1 MACPT
6 DIKQGDDTMRHEG
19 KVAVVTGAAQGIG
32 LACAAR
38 LHAEGARVVLSD
50 IQEEKVKEAASGL
63 DKSGDTARAMVT
75 DAAKQDDIASLV
87 GFATETYGRLDI
99 MVNNAGISVGKS
111 VLEVSE
117 EEFDRV
123 LGVNLKGTFFGTQA
137 AARVMVGQEGGGA
150 IVNMSSMQAILAIPD
165 RVPYGISKAGINQ
178 LTRIFAVALAKQSV
192 RVNAVGPGTIL
203 TDMTRKG
210 VLSNEDSRRRIL
222 SRTPMGRCGEADE
235 VAGVVSFLASDDASY
250 VTGQVIYPDGGRM
263 PLNYTV
269 PVDAL
274 PGT

>member
-1 MACPT
+1 
-6 DIKQGDDTMRHEG
+6 MRHEG

-38 LHAEGARVVLSD
+38 LHKEGARVVLSD
-50 IQEEKVKEAASGL
+50 IQEGKVADAATTLDGSGA
-63 DKSGDTARAMVT
+63 TALGVVT
-75 DAAKQDDIASLV
+75 DVSKQQDVVELIGLAKQT
-87 GFATETYGRLDI
+87 FGRLDI

-111 VLEVSE
+111 VLDLSE
-117 EEFDRV
+117 EELDRV
-123 LGVNLKGTFFGTQA
+123 LGVNLKGTFFGTQE
-137 AARVMVGQEGGGA
+137 AARVMVDQEGGGA
-150 IVNMSSMQAILAIPD
+150 IVNMSSMQALLAIPD

-178 LTRIFAVALAKQSV
+178 LTRIFAVALAKQNV

-203 TDMTRKG
+203 TDLTRKG
-210 VLSNEDSRRRIL
+210 VLSNEDSHRRIL

-235 VAGVVSFLASDDASY
+235 VASVVSFLASEDASY

-274 PGT
+274 PDI

>member
-1 MACPT
+1 MET
-6 DIKQGDDTMRHEG
+6 FEGESIMKHEG

-50 IQEEKVKEAASGL
+50 IQEDKVKEAAGIL
-63 DKSGDTARAMVT
+63 DKSGETVRGVATDVSDQDAMG
-75 DAAKQDDIASLV
+75 SLIV
-87 GFATETYGRLDI
+87 LATETFGRLDI

-111 VLEVSE
+111 VLDLSE
-117 EEFDRV
+117 DEFDLV

-137 AARVMVGQEGGGA
+137 AARVMVGQGSGGA
-150 IVNMSSMQAILAIPD
+150 IVNMSSMQALLAIPD

-178 LTRIFAVALAKQSV
+178 LTRIFAVALADQNV

-203 TDMTRKG
+203 TDLTRKG
-210 VLSNEDSRRRIL
+210 VLSNEDSYRRIL

-269 PVDAL
+269 PVNAL
-274 PGT
+274 PGS

>member
-1 MACPT
+1 
-6 DIKQGDDTMRHEG
+6 MRHKG

-32 LACAAR
+32 LACAQR
-38 LHAEGARVVLSD
+38 LHGEGARVVLSD
-50 IQEEKVKEAASGL
+50 VQEDKVKEAADAL
-63 DKSGDTARAMVT
+63 DKTGKTAQAMAADVSDKEAMV
-75 DAAKQDDIASLV
+75 SLV
-87 GFATETYGRLDI
+87 GLAMETHGRLDI
-99 MVNNAGISVGKS
+99 MVNNAGIGIGKS
-111 VLEVSE
+111 VLDVSE
-117 EEFDRV
+117 DEFDRV
-123 LGVNLKGTFFGTQA
+123 LGVNLKGTFFGTQE
-137 AARVMVGQEGGGA
+137 AARVMVGQDGGGA

-178 LTRIFAVALAKQSV
+178 LTRIFAVALADQKV

-203 TDMTRKG
+203 TDMARKS
-210 VLSNEDSRRRIL
+210 VLANEDSYRRIL

-269 PVDAL
+269 PVGAV
-274 PGT
+274 PGS

>member
-1 MACPT
+1 
-6 DIKQGDDTMRHEG
+6 MRHEG

-32 LACAAR
+32 LACSAR

-50 IQEEKVKEAASGL
+50 IQEEKVREAASGL

-178 LTRIFAVALAKQSV
+178 LTRIFAVALADQNV

-210 VLSNEDSRRRIL
+210 VLSNEDSRQRIL

>member
-1 MACPT
+1 MARPT
-6 DIKQGDDTMRHEG
+6 DIIEGEDTMRHEG
-19 KVAVVTGAAQGIG
+19 KVAIVTGAAQGIG

-50 IQEEKVKEAASGL
+50 VQEEKVKDAASSL
-63 DKSGDTARAMVT
+63 DKSGETARAVVT
-75 DAAKQDDIASLV
+75 DAAKRDDMASLV
-87 GFATETYGRLDI
+87 GFATETFGHLDI

-123 LGVNLKGTFFGTQA
+123 LGVNLKGTFFGTQE
-137 AARVMVGQEGGGA
+137 AARVMVEQEGGGA

-178 LTRIFAVALAKQSV
+178 LTRIFAVALAKQNV
-192 RVNAVGPGTIL
+192 RINAVGPGTIL
-203 TDMTRKG
+203 TDLTRKG
-210 VLSNEDSRRRIL
+210 VLSNEDSHRRIL

-274 PGT
+274 PGA